1 MLELLSFL
9 HHRSINQKAFN
20 TWTRVTPNF
29 CTSTKRPGEVP
40 RRFFGG
46 LVLKRNCGGQLL
58 CFLLGLSRRH
68 DTAPWLFVSDAEGV
82 NSHDFGGGAVV
93 ARHLPLQLARQ
104 FRETLHW
111 DVEPGRSGS
120 SFFNKE
126 GPSGA
131 QILDKPC

>member
-1 MLELLSFL
+1 MS
-9 HHRSINQKAFN
+9 RD
-20 TWTRVTPNF
+20 
-29 CTSTKRPGEVP
+29 TS
-40 RRFFGG
+40 
-46 LVLKRNCGGQLL
+46 
-58 CFLLGLSRRH
+58 
-68 DTAPWLFVSDAEGV
+68 PWLFVSDAEGA
-82 NSHDFGGGAVV
+82 NAHDFGGGAVV
-93 ARHLPLQLARQ
+93 ARHFPLHLARQ